1 MMVMA
6 LGWEEEDMRE
16 GEKGGCG
23 WGVVVVRR
31 GKEGRRGKM
40 VVSLEVWR
48 V

>member
-1 MMVMA
+1 MVMA
-6 LGWEEEDMRE
+6 LVWEEEDMRE
-16 GEKGGCG
+16 GEKGG